1 MRENVMNFEGTGLEG
16 PRRGPRIGPTPSEV
30 SLLPS
35 RAGARA
41 SMLEAEAQQLRVSGG
56 GGAVALQLQAEEAAR
71 PADAELVLAGEWNG
85 LGGRDYA

>member
-35 RAGARA
+35 MAGERA
-41 SMLEAEAQQLRVSGG
+41 SMLEEEAQQLRVSGRGAGQWAVQG
-56 GGAVALQLQAEEAAR
+56 GGASKKS
-71 PADAELVLAGEWNG
+71 
-85 LGGRDYA
+85 